1 MSDNKVEEW
10 VSDKLARYGCM
21 SALVGSYV
29 YISDGYECKLESNE
43 HVALRESQSNNRLRR
58 SLMLWIDL

>member
-29 YISDGYECKLESNE
+29 YISDGYECKLES
-43 HVALRESQSNNRLRR
+43 RESQSNNRLRR